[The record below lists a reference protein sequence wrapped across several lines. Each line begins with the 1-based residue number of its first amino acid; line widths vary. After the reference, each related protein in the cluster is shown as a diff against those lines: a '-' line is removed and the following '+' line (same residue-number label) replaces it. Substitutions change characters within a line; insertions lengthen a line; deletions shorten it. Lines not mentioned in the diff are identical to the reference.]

1 MIKYFFNWLVSEYQN
16 NNIELHLLSNGVD
29 YDTKFDYNYST
40 DILSAESSKNVGESF
55 SSDGVTLTHHV
66 QHGNI
71 EIKVK
76 FL

>member
-1 MIKYFFNWLVSEYQN
+1 MMKDVFNWLVSEYQE

-29 YDTKFDYNYST
+29 YDTNFHYNCST
-40 DILSAESSKNVGESF
+40 DILSAESSKIVGESF
-55 SSDGVTLTHHV
+55 GSDGVTLTQHV
-66 QHGNI
+66 QLGNI